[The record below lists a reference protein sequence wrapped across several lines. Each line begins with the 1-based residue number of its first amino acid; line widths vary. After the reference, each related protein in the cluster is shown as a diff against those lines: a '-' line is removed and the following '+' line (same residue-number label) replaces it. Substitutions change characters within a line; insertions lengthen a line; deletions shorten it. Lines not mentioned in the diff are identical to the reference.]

1 MIDREDDRR
10 SEERV
15 PGADFHSVELSLPEL
30 DYVYQFNLWNLS
42 SQGLCFLVRM
52 DSPVLDFLHVGSE
65 LEMKFYGP
73 ESPEPP
79 RILRARIQHV
89 SPAAEGRF
97 RNHTLVGL
105 SILDAASPLAQPGSA
120 SP

>member
-1 MIDREDDRR
+1 MTDHKDDRR
-10 SEERV
+10 SEQRV
-15 PGADFHSVELSLPEL
+15 PGEDFHSVELSLPEL

-52 DSPVLDFLHVGSE
+52 DSPVLDFLGVGSV

-73 ESPEPP
+73 VSPEPP
-79 RILRARIQHV
+79 RILRAKIKHV
-89 SPAAEGRF
+89 SPAVEGRF

-105 SILDAASPLAQPGSA
+105 SILDVAS
-120 SP
+120 SPPQSESMRS